1 MIAQKTRH
9 QTAFYYKRLSEIEAE
24 AKTFKKTEYLN
35 FNVYALT
42 ELLDWNGNIVCKY
55 CDKVSIQLMN
65 LNNGNWSATIKG
77 DYNTFFFTKANKEEI
92 GKLVSNRKP
101 EPPAGYYIGDVFYY

>member
-1 MIAQKTRH
+1 MPDNSVDCIITDPPY
-9 QTAFYYKRLSEIEAE
+9 FE
-24 AKTFKKTEYLN
+24 
-35 FNVYALT
+35 
-42 ELLDWNGNIVCKY
+42 
-55 CDKVSIQLMN
+55 
-65 LNNGNWSATIKG
+65 IKG